1 MITTRYHGPTNH
13 KGSRVSAR
21 TYGGRRI
28 TILWDYALG
37 IAENHDRAAR
47 LLAERERL
55 TGRFLRVCAPDHTPD
70 ACAYVRDHM
79 PVAFAVANVQQQI
92 EALRAQSELAW
103 EMAVDTAGSDEREAA
118 MQALA
123 DECDDAWQRAVDAL
137 DADLNASL
145 EALEEA
151 RSLEREGGD
160 DSHARRA
167 QEILTP

>member
-1 MITTRYHGPTNH
+1 
-13 KGSRVSAR
+13 VV
-21 TYGGRRI
+21 
-28 TILWDYALG
+28 
-37 IAENHDRAAR
+37 ENHDRAAR
-47 LLAERERL
+47 LLAEREQL
-55 TGRFLRVCAPDHTPD
+55 TGRFLRTDAPDHAPD
-70 ACAYVRDHM
+70 AYAYVRDHL

-151 RSLEREGGD
+151 RSLERAGGD